1 MAEWV
6 PLGDRA
12 IRFARPKVAA
22 KELLHELQRWPG
34 VIDVVIA
41 REDVAVYFAGQ
52 PHIDGARLRALDHL
66 PTFDVKGTIRWM
78 RATYDGMD
86 LDDVARTTGL
96 SRDEVI
102 EIHSSAEYIVEVI
115 GFAPGFAY
123 LTGLDVRLQIPRR
136 ATPRPRVAGGS
147 IGIAGEYT
155 GIYPFDSPGG
165 WHIIGSVGGSLFDQ
179 NGAVLEIGD
188 RVRFRR

>member
-1 MAEWV
+1 MPEWV

-12 IRFARPKVAA
+12 IRLPRPKVGA
-22 KELLHELQRWPG
+22 KGLLRELQSWPG

-41 REDVAVYFAGQ
+41 REDVAVYFAEH
-52 PHIDGARLRALDHL
+52 PHIDEARLHALDRL
-66 PTFDVKGTIRWM
+66 PTFDMKGTIVLM
-78 RATYDGMD
+78 RASYDGMD
-86 LDDVARTTGL
+86 LDEVARTTGL

-102 EIHSSAEYIVEVI
+102 AIHSSAEYTVEMI

-123 LTGLDVRLQIPRR
+123 LTGLDARLHIPRR
-136 ATPRPRVAGGS
+136 ATPRPRVPGGS

-165 WHIIGSVGGSLFDQ
+165 WHIIGSAAGSLFDQ
-179 NGAVLEIGD
+179 NGAALEIGD
-188 RVRFRR
+188 RVRFQR

>member
-1 MAEWV
+1 MPEWV

-22 KELLHELQRWPG
+22 KGLLRELRSWPG

-41 REDVAVYFAGQ
+41 REDVAVYFADE
-52 PHIDGARLRALDHL
+52 PRIDEARLRALDAL
-66 PTFDVKGTIRWM
+66 PTFDMTGRVVLL
-78 RATYDGMD
+78 RARYDGID
-86 LDDVARTTGL
+86 LDEVARATGL

-102 EIHSSAEYIVEVI
+102 EIHSGASYLVEVM

-123 LTGLDVRLQIPRR
+123 LTGLDARLQIARR
-136 ATPRPRVAGGS
+136 ATPRTRVPAGS

-165 WHIIGSVGGSLFDQ
+165 WHLIGSVDVPLFDQ
-179 NGAVLEIGD
+179 NGAALQLGD
-188 RVRFRR
+188 QVRFLP